1 MPRPFPFLVT
11 LDDARALATKERDN
25 FYPVAF
31 LLRSW
36 LALLVMD
43 SMAEY
48 AEKKNAA
55 GRCLQ
60 TGQAWRSFQ
69 KIFAGLDDPAF
80 VCLFSALCRLASYE
94 DPMADILSQALD
106 MVSLE
111 HESSGDYFGVKTPI
125 PPPVQNSSPHQ
136 PVDAEQFLPL
146 PFPATAGGED
156 RGEGSVCSSGFR
168 RPERAG
174 ESGRPLPAPA
184 HPPSEPAEIAALSQ
198 LLRRS
203 VERLCDWI
211 DAEIHLGTHRYWHNA
226 PACFDPDP
234 DKRELAVLGDT
245 QRQFISQTAS
255 TQALWHHVHNELAH
269 YLGASPKWPAVGR
282 AMASAQPRPWPYR
295 EVDTTAISLWPLL
308 KRHNWTYRDLMNVVR
323 SVVSRSNAYPC
334 QREQDFTVHCRT
346 VLGLRKT
353 TRGKSTKTGRPL
365 GYDIALRLFPPQP
378 PQPQPWRGGR

>member
-1 MPRPFPFLVT
+1 MPRPFPLLVT
-11 LDDARALATKERDN
+11 VDDARALATKERDN

-36 LALLVMD
+36 LALLLVD

-48 AEKKNAA
+48 AEKKNATD
-55 GRCLQ
+55 RCLQ
-60 TGQAWRSFQ
+60 NGQAWRSFQ

-80 VCLFSALCRLASYE
+80 VGLFSALCRLTSYE
-94 DPMADILSQALD
+94 DPMARILSQALD
-106 MVSLE
+106 MLSLE
-111 HESSGDYFGVKTPI
+111 HESSGDYFGVNTPGPWSGEHSGAPTPANRPSK
-125 PPPVQNSSPHQ
+125 PPETDLS
-136 PVDAEQFLPL
+136 ALP
-146 PFPATAGGED
+146 
-156 RGEGSVCSSGFR
+156 
-168 RPERAG
+168 
-174 ESGRPLPAPA
+174 
-184 HPPSEPAEIAALSQ
+184 Q
-198 LLRRS
+198 LLRRRS

-245 QRQFISQTAS
+245 QRQFVSQTAS

-295 EVDTTAISLWPLL
+295 EVDTAAISLWPLL
-308 KRHNWTYRDLMNVVR
+308 KRHNWTYRDLMNAVR
-323 SVVSRSNAYPC
+323 SVISRPNAYPC

-353 TRGKSTKTGRPL
+353 TRGKSAKAARPP
-365 GYDIALRLFPPQP
+365 GYAVALRLFPPQP